1 MPGVVTADAVP
12 AAGQHRHGRR
22 EGRRTGSVGVPGCRA
37 PVRRK
42 LQLPRLRIHVGDHAG
57 RPAAD
62 GYRHSGGGHRAV
74 HPETQWSLGG
84 QYDRD
89 TTKGTFSVRLDGSY
103 QGKLF
108 TNAEN
113 TSWSTIDG
121 RFLANAR
128 LSWSDPQAKWRAS
141 VEVQN
146 LFDKYYYL
154 SVSDVTTSLGVVT
167 GVPGLPRT
175 YTASIERRF

>member
-1 MPGVVTADAVP
+1 M
-12 AAGQHRHGRR
+12 
-22 EGRRTGSVGVPGCRA
+22 
-37 PVRRK
+37 
-42 LQLPRLRIHVGDHAG
+42 
-57 RPAAD
+57 
-62 GYRHSGGGHRAV
+62 
-74 HPETQWSLGG
+74 
-84 QYDRD
+84 
-89 TTKGTFSVRLDGSY
+89 DGSY

-128 LSWSDPQAKWRAS
+128 LSWSDPQDKWRAS

-146 LFDKYYYL
+146 LFDEYYYL
-154 SVSDVTTSLGVVT
+154 SVSDVTTSLGLVT

-175 YTASIERRF
+175 YMASIERKF